1 MKIQLPKNVQQ
12 IGESPSDQ
20 RVYLEDYVITF
31 LEQLTKH
38 NGQAETPV
46 LLYGRREQENEQT
59 CYFVYGAVIKEESM
73 EPEKLQSVFPA
84 YEMIGEAYV
93 CREGEE
99 PQRRAQRY
107 EGSTAQ
113 RSLLFFIGDNQET
126 LAVILSG
133 QNKRQLNGYYIFYDK
148 NEVMQNILLEWY
160 RNAGDQ
166 KTETGKDYAVKEFRE
181 RYDGRQEE
189 FHRRKLM
196 TVLYTA
202 SLLLIML
209 CCITG
214 ISMMN
219 QYDKMLRME
228 ATIEHLAMAMEE
240 RELPEIQPV
249 FSSAVEPETAAQW
262 ETEAQPEMPTQP
274 ETEATP
280 ETLTQPETE
289 ITPETP
295 IQPETESAPET
306 QTQTKPEEETESEE
320 QIYIVKEGDTLAAI
334 SKSYYGTIQKVTL
347 ICEKN
352 QITEP
357 DNIMVGQKILL
368 P

>member
-31 LEQLTKH
+31 LEQLTKY
-38 NGQAETPV
+38 NEQAETPV
-46 LLYGRREQENEQT
+46 LLYGRREQENDQT
-59 CYFVYGAVIKEESM
+59 CYFVYGAVIKEEST

-93 CREGEE
+93 CREGED
-99 PQRRAQRY
+99 PQRRARRY
-107 EGSTAQ
+107 EGSAVQT
-113 RSLLFFIGDNQET
+113 SLLLFIGDNQET

-133 QNKRQLNGYYIFYDK
+133 QSKRQLNGYYIFYDK

-249 FSSAVEPETAAQW
+249 LSSAVEPETAAQW
-262 ETEAQPEMPTQP
+262 ETVAQPEMPMQTV
-274 ETEATP
+274 TEV
-280 ETLTQPETE
+280 
-289 ITPETP
+289 
-295 IQPETESAPET
+295 APET
-306 QTQTKPEEETESEE
+306 QTQAETEVTPETQTQAETEVTPETQTQTEAKE

-334 SKSYYGTIQKVTL
+334 SKSYYGTIRKVTL